1 MINQIVLLLP
11 TLVIV
16 AVATWSLLKHT
27 PKFNKT
33 DKVNTVC
40 MAMALVL
47 TGTMLFLFGS
57 TVSFLKGIL
66 FILVCVYA
74 SVCDIKERQVPDCAS
89 VIVLIIGL
97 MNISASALVIRA
109 VECVLVFGFLL
120 LMASLKKSHF
130 GGADVKF
137 ISACFML
144 TGMMCGMDAL
154 IIGLVLSVICTLIR
168 NKKTKEKDN
177 SMPLIP
183 YISIGFLTVILI
195 GGF

>member
-1 MINQIVLLLP
+1 MINQIILLLP

-97 MNISASALVIRA
+97 MNISASTLVIRA

>member
-1 MINQIVLLLP
+1 MINQIILLLP

-47 TGTMLFLFGS
+47 TGTMFFLFGS

-97 MNISASALVIRA
+97 MNISASTLVIRA